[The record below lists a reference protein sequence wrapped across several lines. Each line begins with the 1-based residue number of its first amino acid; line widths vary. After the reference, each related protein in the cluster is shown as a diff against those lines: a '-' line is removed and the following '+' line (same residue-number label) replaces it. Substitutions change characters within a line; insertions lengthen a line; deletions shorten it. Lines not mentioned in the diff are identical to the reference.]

1 MRPTRFR
8 IFLSILLLLPCW
20 AAGAE
25 SLPFSPIVRNW
36 SVRQN
41 HAAKQNWS
49 LSQADDGVILIGNG
63 KGLLEF
69 DGYSWRLRDI
79 AGGNCVRALMADG
92 DRVYVGAYRQFGYWD
107 RKAEEYVP
115 LSEKLDRDQIGDDD
129 VWNICKT
136 ADGRI
141 VFQSFSAFYTF
152 DGENVTAVGGIFPL
166 NLFSVRGK
174 LWSQQIEGGFFTVNP
189 DGTLGEEVIA
199 SPGPGG
205 QVVSAL
211 PYGEEDILLLTLSDG
226 LKILHKDGSL
236 TRLVTD
242 FEDRLRSNTFNR
254 GCRTPEG
261 LFLLGSVTDGVFAC
275 DSLGH
280 LKWSANTRNGLQN
293 NTVLGFATDR
303 DKNVWVAL
311 DDGISLIKSNSDLSR
326 YKPHQ
331 EDIGMVYDV
340 LDHGGRFYAATNQ
353 GLFVYSGG
361 NLKRIGTDKEQVWYV
376 SAFGDQVLS
385 GNNTGT
391 LSIIGE
397 NSYKEKQDVKNIGSF
412 CIRRAYLSDGNAYLV
427 EGTYSGLNI
436 YSQTADGRWAFR
448 NSINGLSLTRQIEID
463 SNGEI
468 WCQHFHGGIKKVR
481 LNESLTEVEDVVE
494 FDEIGGVRGNGLLL
508 FKVNGA
514 VCVHNGKEYFTYEQM
529 QGRFIPSEVMNS
541 ALSGLKDIHGIVP
554 ANGRNYWFVGD
565 EEAFL
570 VSINGQDI
578 HIVRQISYS
587 LFGEYSEENASMVY
601 DSDNKVSYL
610 CLPNQVVRIGEGH
623 PQRPG
628 YSTDLSLFELGAF
641 NDELS
646 YQDGMPDPKHRFKAG
661 YNFVKI
667 VLRYPHYISDN
678 LSMKMR
684 LKGVTD
690 RWYTG
695 GLQME
700 HDFYGLKPG
709 SYRFE
714 TSVCDED
721 GTELSA
727 LEVPFVIR
735 RPWYASRFMVALY
748 LLLGILGV
756 MVTERI
762 FSYLKKLY
770 DVHSEKEALESELK
784 DKSNELA
791 AMAAKGMAI
800 DDENWEMFKR
810 NLDRL
815 DEKFFV
821 KLQTAYPSLTS
832 ADLKFCALLR
842 MNMSTKEIANTL
854 NLTTRGVE
862 SARYRLRKK
871 FGLEASDSLTGFI
884 INFTQSQRKDSE

>member
-1 MRPTRFR
+1 MKRLCLS
-8 IFLSILLLLPCW
+8 IFLLMSCLI
-20 AAGAE
+20 AGAE
-25 SLPFSPIVRNW
+25 GLPFSPIVRNW

-49 LSQADDGVILIGNG
+49 LAQADDGVIIIGNG

-69 DGYSWRLRDI
+69 DGHSWLLHDLVN
-79 AGGNCVRALMADG
+79 GNCVRSVMADG
-92 DRVYVGAYRQFGYWD
+92 DRIYIGAYRQFGYWD
-107 RKAEEYVP
+107 RKAEKYVS
-115 LSEKLDRDQIGDDD
+115 LSDTLEKDKVGDDD

-136 ADGRI
+136 ADGTI

-152 DGENVTAVGGIFPL
+152 DGKEVTTVGGIYPL

-189 DGTLGEEVIA
+189 DGTLGEEIIGD
-199 SPGPGG
+199 PGQGG
-205 QVVSAL
+205 QIVSVL

-226 LKILHKDGSL
+226 LKVYHKSGSL

-242 FEDRLRSNTFNR
+242 FEDKLRSNTFNR

-261 LFLLGSVTDGVFAC
+261 LYLLGSVTDGLFAC

-293 NTVLGFATDR
+293 NTVLGFTTDR

-311 DDGISLIKSNSDLSR
+311 DDGISLIKSNSALSR
-326 YKPHQ
+326 YKPFQ

-340 LDHGGRFYAATNQ
+340 LDHGGRFYLATNQ
-353 GLFVYSGG
+353 GLFVWSGG
-361 NLKRIGTDKEQVWYV
+361 NLKRLSNDKDQVWYV

-397 NSYKEKQDVKNIGSF
+397 NSYKEKQDVRNIGSF

-481 LNESLTEVEDVVE
+481 LNDSLTGVGDIEE
-494 FDEIGGVRGNGLLL
+494 FEEIGGVRGKGLKL

-514 VCVHNGKEYFTYEQM
+514 ICVHNGKEYFTYEQM
-529 QGRFIPSEVMNS
+529 QGRFIPYEAMNT
-541 ALSGLKDIHGIVP
+541 ALAALEGVHGVVP

-565 EEAFL
+565 EEASL
-570 VSINGQDI
+570 VNINGQDI
-578 HIVRQISYS
+578 RIVREINYS

-601 DSDNKVSYL
+601 DSDNKATYL
-610 CLPNQVVRIGEGH
+610 CLPNQVVRIGDEHLSH
-623 PQRPG
+623 PE
-628 YSTDLSLFELGAF
+628 YATDLTLFEIGAYD
-641 NDELS
+641 DELN
-646 YQDGMPDPKHRFKAG
+646 YQDGLQDPKHRFKPG
-661 YNFVKI
+661 YDYVKI
-667 VLRYPHYISDN
+667 VLRYPHYITDN

-684 LKGVTD
+684 LRGVTD
-690 RWYTG
+690 VWHTG

-700 HDFYGLKPG
+700 HNFYGLKPG
-709 SYRFE
+709 KYRFE
-714 TSVCDED
+714 ASVCDED
-721 GTELSA
+721 GCDLSTI
-727 LEVPFVIR
+727 EVPFVLR
-735 RPWYASRFMVALY
+735 RPWYGSIFMKVIY

-770 DVHSEKEALESELK
+770 DVHTEKEALESELK

-810 NLDRL
+810 NLDRM

-821 KLQTAYPSLTS
+821 KLQSAYPSLTS